1 GDWLH
6 RALTDVSVHLERW
19 PDTGDAR
26 DIGLEEDMEAARILV
41 SLGRAAREEAKI
53 RVRQPLRTV
62 EAVLPGGRSL
72 SDEVL
77 EVVREELNVKDVDFL
92 SSAEGIVTLT
102 ARPNFRALG
111 PRFGKRT
118 NDAAEAI
125 RGLPQEALSRFLS
138 GAQVSFELDGEQHE
152 LGAEELEVAQEAST
166 GLLVKAEGAYAVALD
181 PELDEELLAEG
192 VARELVNRIQRL
204 RKDAGLDI
212 TDRIELSIA
221 GPEAIVSAAKE
232 HEGFIGGETLALAV
246 SVGNGEGGGDYAHVR
261 EVDIDGTPATIGLRR
276 AEA

>member
-1 GDWLH
+1 
-6 RALTDVSVHLERW
+6 
-19 PDTGDAR
+19 
-26 DIGLEEDMEAARILV
+26 MEAARILV